1 MVDYIKNKTQKYQ
14 MVLFVA
20 LISSMILMGIFYI
33 YSISSIV
40 METVQRNQNF
50 QNLQV
55 VQRQYQELEES
66 YLSLISKFNLD
77 YAYSL
82 GFVNEN
88 NSLAYISRQN
98 PVAQNNSY
106 EEAVR

>member
-1 MVDYIKNKTQKYQ
+1 MA
-14 MVLFVA
+14 LFAA
-20 LISSMILMGIFYI
+20 LISAILLISVFYI
-33 YSISSIV
+33 YSISTIV

-55 VQRQYQELEES
+55 VQRQYQELEKN
-66 YLSLISKFNLD
+66 YLSLISKFSLD

-82 GFVNEN
+82 GFVSEN

-106 EEAVR
+106 EENIR